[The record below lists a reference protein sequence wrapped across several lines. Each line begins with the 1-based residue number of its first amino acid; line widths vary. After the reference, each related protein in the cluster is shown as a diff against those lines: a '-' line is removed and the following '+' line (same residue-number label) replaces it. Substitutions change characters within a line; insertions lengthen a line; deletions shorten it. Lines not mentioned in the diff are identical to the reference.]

1 MSQTAAQAL
10 APDLAG
16 RVVGFV
22 RWLRTHG
29 APLGTGESVDAV
41 AALGHIDVG
50 DAEEFRWALRALLC
64 CRDADWRQFDT
75 LFDAYWYERNLKRAA
90 HAPAAAHG
98 GAAAGRRTV
107 QNLSRR
113 DEQEADSDKARGE
126 GAGQIGGAT
135 ASEKLESTDLRFI
148 ADPAE
153 QARIGDLIERLA
165 LSLKA
170 RLSRRQR
177 AARRGRRLDMRA
189 TIHRSLS
196 YGGVPFRLAFR
207 RRREKPARLVAILDA
222 SGSMSLYSA
231 FFTRFMRGVVAAW
244 PDSDAFLF
252 HTRLAHVG
260 PILREPN
267 LSKALGRLA
276 VVGQGWGG
284 GTKIGECL
292 RTFNRNYAR
301 TAIDSRTI
309 VIILSDGY
317 DTGQPDVLARE
328 VARLKRRAARL
339 IWLNPM
345 MGWEGYEPLARGM
358 AAVIP
363 YLDLLAPAHDLASLR
378 AVEDYLAQQ
387 WRRMTVANR

>member
-1 MSQTAAQAL
+1 L
-10 APDLAG
+10 
-16 RVVGFV
+16 
-22 RWLRTHG
+22 
-29 APLGTGESVDAV
+29 
-41 AALGHIDVG
+41 
-50 DAEEFRWALRALLC
+50 
-64 CRDADWRQFDT
+64 
-75 LFDAYWYERNLKRAA
+75 
-90 HAPAAAHG
+90 
-98 GAAAGRRTV
+98 
-107 QNLSRR
+107 
-113 DEQEADSDKARGE
+113 
-126 GAGQIGGAT
+126 
-135 ASEKLESTDLRFI
+135 
-148 ADPAE
+148 
-153 QARIGDLIERLA
+153 IGDMIERLA
-165 LSLKA
+165 LRLKA

-196 YGGVPFRLAFR
+196 YGGMPFRLAFR

-231 FFTRFMRGVVAAW
+231 FFTRFMRGVVGAW
-244 PDSDAFLF
+244 PDSDAFVF

-309 VIILSDGY
+309 VVVLSDGY
-317 DTGQPDVLARE
+317 DTGSPDVLARE
-328 VARLKRRAARL
+328 VGRLKRRSARL

-345 MGWEGYEPLARGM
+345 MGWEGYEPLAQGM
-358 AAVIP
+358 AAVLP
-363 YLDLLAPAHDLASLR
+363 YVDLLAPAHDLQSLR
-378 AVEDYLAQQ
+378 VLEEYLARM
-387 WRRMTVANR
+387 WRQMTVANR